1 MVPRKGAHILHI
13 KWLYKTITDTNGDT
27 ERYKSLLVVLRNE
40 QVLRVDYTLTFA
52 AVWILGTVKLI
63 PVLSRWWNLPARHG
77 AGPNEYIK
85 AGKKEHPD
93 IHMKVYNEMNLDD
106 KEFKILGAKI

>member
-1 MVPRKGAHILHI
+1 MVPKKGANILHI

-52 AVWILGTVKLI
+52 AV
-63 PVLSRWWNLPARHG
+63 
-77 AGPNEYIK
+77 
-85 AGKKEHPD
+85 
-93 IHMKVYNEMNLDD
+93 
-106 KEFKILGAKI
+106 

>member
-1 MVPRKGAHILHI
+1 M
-13 KWLYKTITDTNGDT
+13 
-27 ERYKSLLVVLRNE
+27 
-40 QVLRVDYTLTFA
+40 
-52 AVWILGTVKLI
+52 

-77 AGPNEYIK
+77 DGPNEYIK